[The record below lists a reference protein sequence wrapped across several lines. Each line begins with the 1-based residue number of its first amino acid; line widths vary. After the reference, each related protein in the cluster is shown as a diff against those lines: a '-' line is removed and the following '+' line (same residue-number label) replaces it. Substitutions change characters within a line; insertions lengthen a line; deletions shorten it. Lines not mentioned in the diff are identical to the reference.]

1 MADKRWR
8 KRLLGNRA
16 LSPETLMMGY
26 GYDPFLSER
35 SLKPPVFQTSTF
47 VFRTA
52 QDGKEFFELAYGLR
66 QKRPNEEPGLIYS
79 RINNPDL
86 EMLED
91 RLAIWDEAEDN
102 LSFASGMAAIST
114 SLWAYARPGSVIVHS
129 GPVYGGTDFLL
140 TKILPQF
147 GVTPVGFPAEGGVKA
162 MEDAF
167 DRARALGPIAALYLE
182 TPANPTNGLV
192 DIARARQLAEGLA
205 GADGKRPVVIV
216 DNTMFGPLHQT
227 PLAHGA
233 DLVVT
238 SLTKY
243 VGGHSDLIAGGCS
256 GTAAALEPIRGM
268 RTILGTMCD
277 PHTGWLL
284 MRSLETLKLRMTA
297 AAEGARKVADFLAGH
312 ARGRLGLVSRL
323 PARGP
328 SRPPG
333 VRAPV
338 QGRGLDLRLRGEGRR
353 KGSLRRARPAR
364 SVQAR
369 RQPRRNRE
377 PRRAS
382 RVDDPFRHRAGGTDA
397 PRDHAGADPPV
408 GRRRKPGR
416 PDRRSRPG
424 AAALIGR
431 SGRLIPRLAD
441 CDSWTPKAW
450 LIDSR
455 GRLAHRPDRCGSFLA
470 WYSLFG
476 EEGSVFGPAPWDK
489 SSIFS
494 IDYTK
499 YGMQQSWK

>member
-1 MADKRWR
+1 MPDKRWR

-91 RLAIWDEAEDN
+91 RLAIWDEAEGN

-147 GVTPVGFPAEGGVKA
+147 GVTPVGFPAEGGRKA
-162 MEDAF
+162 MEDAVE
-167 DRARALGPIAALYLE
+167 RARALGPIAALYLE

-205 GADGKRPVVIV
+205 GAEGKRPVVVV

-297 AAEGARKVADFLAGH
+297 SAAGARRVADFLAGH
-312 ARGRLGLVSRL
+312 PAVASVWYLGALPADHPDREVFERQCKGAGSTFAFEVKGGEKEAFAVLDRLEVFKLAVSLGGTESLAEHPATMTHSDIAPDEQMRLGITPALVRL
-323 PARGP
+323 
-328 SRPPG
+328 SVG
-333 VRAPV
+333 VENPDDLIAD
-338 QGRGLDLRLRGEGRR
+338 LDQA
-353 KGSLRRARPAR
+353 LRR
-364 SVQAR
+364 
-369 RQPRRNRE
+369 
-377 PRRAS
+377 
-382 RVDDPFRHRAGGTDA
+382 
-397 PRDHAGADPPV
+397 
-408 GRRRKPGR
+408 
-416 PDRRSRPG
+416 
-424 AAALIGR
+424 
-431 SGRLIPRLAD
+431 
-441 CDSWTPKAW
+441 
-450 LIDSR
+450 
-455 GRLAHRPDRCGSFLA
+455 
-470 WYSLFG
+470 
-476 EEGSVFGPAPWDK
+476 
-489 SSIFS
+489 
-494 IDYTK
+494 
-499 YGMQQSWK
+499 